1 MAGYTKPM
9 PKPMGFSERRGSVF
23 TDELSL
29 NTHAAKMPPQQR
41 PRGPPTPSMST
52 PAADFDQQLTGS
64 PPPPPTPAASPG
76 PSHAHPS
83 WSGSSQDDE
92 TYLTEF
98 RHFFS
103 KCTGSQ
109 RTRILADMLDVC
121 TSQQL
126 SFVHQH
132 VSPLLKKDPFTSL
145 PDELCLRILSF
156 IDDPKV
162 LARASQV
169 SRRWRDLL
177 SDDMTWKNL
186 CDKHDY
192 QRKNSEQATAVAVR
206 AGDYAT
212 GYQNGEPSS
221 RSLAGTFT
229 SSSDSSAGDMSE
241 DGVGNQT
248 PSAQLRPK
256 SYKSH
261 FKQRYLVDAAWRTGG
276 RNITRNITQDGGV
289 VTSLHL
295 TPKYII
301 VALDNAKIHV
311 FDTEGNA
318 QRTLQGH
325 VMGVWAMVPWEDTL
339 VSGGCDRDVR
349 VWDLKTGACRHTLR
363 GHTSTVRCLKM
374 SDSETAISGS
384 RDTALRVWDIRNGHC
399 KNVLVGHQASVRC
412 LEIKG
417 DIVVSGSY
425 DTTAKVW
432 SISEGRCLFTLQ
444 GHYSQIYAIAFDGF
458 RVATGSL
465 DTSVRIWNAK
475 TGDCLAVLQGHTSL
489 VGQLQMRG
497 GTLVTGGSDGSVRI
511 WSLERF
517 CPIHRLAAHDNS
529 VTSLQFDDTR
539 VVSGGSDG
547 RVKVWDLKTGH
558 LVRELIT
565 QGEAVWRVAF
575 EDEKCVAMALKNSR
589 TVMEVFNFSPPE
601 DVPHERPLSFPQRS
615 VDAPVPARPLSA
627 ISLDYGRSVA
637 DADVDMPD
645 AGPST
650 APLSRGNRTFFHND
664 YPGARFN

>member
-1 MAGYTKPM
+1 M
-9 PKPMGFSERRGSVF
+9 PPYNRPLSFSERRGAVF
-23 TDELSL
+23 NEELSL
-29 NTHAAKMPPQQR
+29 NTHNVKLSQQR

-52 PAADFDQQLTGS
+52 PAADFEQVTGS

-76 PSHAHPS
+76 PSHS
-83 WSGSSQDDE
+83 RLNWSSAGEDE
-92 TYLTEF
+92 EAYLSGLRKYF
-98 RHFFS
+98 VQ
-103 KCTGSQ
+103 CNGAQ
-109 RTRILADMLDVC
+109 RTRLLADLLNLC

-126 SFVHQH
+126 SFVHQF
-132 VSPLLKKDPFTSL
+132 VSPLLKKDPFTTL

-186 CDKHDY
+186 CLKHDY
-192 QRKNSEQATAVAVR
+192 QRR
-206 AGDYAT
+206 
-212 GYQNGEPSS
+212 
-221 RSLAGTFT
+221 
-229 SSSDSSAGDMSE
+229 MSE
-241 DGVGNQT
+241 VQRPIPVPLFARPEAYPLGQQGDDSESQN
-248 PSAQLRPK
+248 PSGALTSTSLPATFAASSNGRPVLR

-261 FKQRYLVDAAWRTGG
+261 FKQRYLVDAAWRAGG
-276 RNITRNITQDGGV
+276 RNVSRNITQDGGV

-295 TPKYII
+295 TSKYII

-318 QRTLQGH
+318 LRTLQGH
-325 VMGVWAMVPWEDTL
+325 VMGVWAMVPWDDIL

-349 VWDLKTGACRHTLR
+349 VWDLSTGACLHTLR

-374 SDSETAISGS
+374 SDADTAISGS
-384 RDTALRVWDIRNGHC
+384 RDTTLRIWDIRTGHC

-425 DTTAKVW
+425 DATAKVW
-432 SISEGRCLFTLQ
+432 SISEGRCLHTLQ
-444 GHYSQIYAIAFDGF
+444 GHYSHIYAIAFDGQ

-465 DTSVRIWNAK
+465 DTSVRIWNAH
-475 TGDCLAVLQGHTSL
+475 TGECQAILQGHTSL

-497 GTLVTGGSDGSVRI
+497 GTLVTGGSDGSVRV
-511 WSLERF
+511 WSLEKF
-517 CPIHRLAAHDNS
+517 CAIHRLAAHDNS

-547 RVKVWDLKTGH
+547 RVKVWDLKTGN
-558 LVRELIT
+558 LVRELVT

-575 EDEKCVAMALKNSR
+575 EEEKCVAMALKNGR
-589 TVMEVFNFSPPE
+589 TVMEVWSFSPPE
-601 DVPHERPLSFPQRS
+601 EMLREPTILPPMPRRLDGSAQNRPMSAFALEFPQG
-615 VDAPVPARPLSA
+615 PGSA
-627 ISLDYGRSVA
+627 SGIQ
-637 DADVDMPD
+637 DVEMPD

-650 APLSRGNRTFFHND
+650 APLQRSGPTFFHD
-664 YPGARFN
+664 A